1 MNKMI
6 QRVLLASF
14 LAAGT
19 HTSQGQSDDSLLSK
33 PMSKPMPGQMGTAP
47 SQTPKGTLS
56 GTLGG
61 VFAQIEQQEAIRRAG
76 LKANVLRQIQTVLP
90 MVVVVHDA
98 PSYLHA
104 IANWEGG
111 LRFPILWDDGS
122 VESREHIARFV
133 RGFDPKKVID
143 LRLSLTDEADGWAS
157 KWNSDRNNRQQ
168 MFSFAL
174 SSAVD
179 SKVMDWNK
187 SFIELDAQG
196 VVSPGIV
203 VCDVTDKTW
212 AAALALCAGRLQPIV
227 FTKKPSGVYQTMS
240 LEDSDALERIIE
252 RAAQT
257 SGHSWKAIGDDID
270 AITLAMNTGTR
281 IKTGSGERQ
290 ILATTDRIGRLE
302 SGGTGA
308 RWAFCGQLIGNE
320 SRTVYQAMCALFLEF
335 DQGFVWDGYG
345 SDGSW
350 GQYDGTQAGAV
361 LEKVKLKTEVHDE
374 PKNSLRDWKLRMV
387 RPISEAREE
396 STTSAGMM
404 LMNSKGAS
412 NYFDLLGT
420 VDGTGKPGHLPIL
433 GVPMGLHVVH
443 SFSLQYP
450 MNRTTVGGRLLERG
464 MFVYAGSVDE
474 PFLSA
479 FVPTPTIAKRLGG
492 TLAFAAA
499 VRYDNSKVWKVTVLG
514 DPLMTIGPAGNR
526 LDDAITIPGGVE
538 LGLRYRD
545 RLGDGEFAGAIRD
558 LAMLGRDDAAARIS
572 KALLKDRIKAFDSD
586 VAMAAIP
593 VFFRTGDYIEIL
605 DAYERLDADGQVDG
619 LMQDVLWLI
628 SPYIL
633 ARYAG
638 DETEL
643 SRVHALLR
651 ANLRTGQKILDA
663 ESLAMS
669 MRNRSMAGAV
679 GVMES
684 LRPTLNTNQARML
697 DRAIARVRK

>member
-1 MNKMI
+1 MNTMI
-6 QRVLLASF
+6 VRGLLVGS
-14 LAAGT
+14 LALGAQVGF
-19 HTSQGQSDDSLLSK
+19 GQDSDPILSK
-33 PMSKPMPGQMGTAP
+33 PMNTTPAS
-47 SQTPKGTLS
+47 SPKGKVS

-61 VFAQIEQQEAIRRAG
+61 VFAQIEEQEAIRRAG

-122 VESREHIARFV
+122 VEAREHIARFV
-133 RGFDPKKVID
+133 RGFDPKKVIA
-143 LRLSLTDEADGWAS
+143 LRYKDSDDPDGWAS
-157 KWNSDRNNRQQ
+157 KWNADRANREK
-168 MFSFAL
+168 MFSYAL
-174 SSAVD
+174 SSAMD
-179 SKVMDWNK
+179 SKAMDWNK
-187 SFIELDAQG
+187 SLADLNAQG

-212 AAALALCAGRLQPIV
+212 AAALALSAGRLQPIV
-227 FTKKPSGVYQTMS
+227 FAQKPSGVYQPMS
-240 LEDSDALERIIE
+240 LEDSDALERVIE

-257 SGHSWKAIGDDID
+257 SGHAWKEIGDDID

-281 IKTGSGERQ
+281 IKTGSGDRQ

-308 RWAFCGQLIGNE
+308 RWAYCGQLIGNE
-320 SRTVYQAMCALFLEF
+320 ARTVYQAMCALFLEF
-335 DQGFVWDGYG
+335 DQGFVWDGYESG
-345 SDGSW
+345 GAW
-350 GQYDGTQAGAV
+350 GLYDGTEAGEV
-361 LEKVKLKTEVHDE
+361 LEKMKLKTEVHDL
-374 PKNSLRDWKLRMV
+374 PKNSLRNWKLRMV
-387 RPISEAREE
+387 RPIGERRDDEGNE
-396 STTSAGMM
+396 TTSSAGIM

-433 GVPMGLHVVH
+433 GVPMALHVVH
-443 SFSLQYP
+443 SFSLQHP
-450 MNRTTVGGRLLERG
+450 MNRTTVGGRFLERG

-474 PFLSA
+474 PYLNA

-499 VRYDNSKVWKVTVLG
+499 VRYDESKVWKVTVLG

-526 LDDAITIPGGVE
+526 LESAITIPGGVE
-538 LGLRYRD
+538 LGQRYRD
-545 RLGDGEFAGAIRD
+545 RLGTGEFAGAIAD
-558 LAMLGRDDAAARIS
+558 LAMIGRDDSAARIA
-572 KALLKDRIKAFDSD
+572 KALLKDRVEAFDSK
-586 VAMAAIP
+586 VALAAIP
-593 VFFRTGDYIEIL
+593 VFFRTGDYVEIL

-628 SPYIL
+628 SPYL
-633 ARYAG
+633 MARYAG
-638 DETEL
+638 DDVEL

-651 ANLRTGQKILDA
+651 ANLRTGQKLIDA
-663 ESLAMS
+663 ETLAMS
-669 MRNRSMAGAV
+669 MRSRSMADAV
-679 GVMES
+679 SVMES
-684 LRPTLNTNQARML
+684 LRPMLNTHQAKML
-697 DRAIARVRK
+697 DRAIGRVRK